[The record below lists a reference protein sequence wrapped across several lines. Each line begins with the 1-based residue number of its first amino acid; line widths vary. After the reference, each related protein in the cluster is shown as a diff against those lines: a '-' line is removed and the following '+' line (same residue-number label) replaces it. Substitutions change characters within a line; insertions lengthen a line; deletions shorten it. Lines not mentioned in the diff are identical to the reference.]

1 MRCLITGSCG
11 FLGSHIVDHVL
22 RTTDFEVVGIDSFR
36 HRGDALRINDSAE
49 KIKRYKVVCH
59 DLNAPISPYIA
70 KAIGEVDFIIN
81 TASQSDVLRSIKD
94 PVPFVQNNIN
104 VALHMLEYARE
115 YGCKRFIQISTD
127 EVYGAAPEPM
137 AFPEWSCILPS
148 NPYAAS
154 KAAQEALA
162 ISYWRS
168 YGVPMQIVN
177 CMNLFGERQ
186 DKEKYI
192 PMLISRIS
200 RGETVEIHGSL
211 EDPGKRGYL
220 HARNFASGIM
230 FVIGRDYTPYREC
243 TDGTIIFPD
252 RFNIIGTAEVD
263 NFEMANLVA
272 SFLGKEEFAWRFVSF
287 ESSRPGHDKRYAL
300 DGSKLA
306 ALGWVPPI
314 PFEESLRRTV
324 QWTIK
329 NSEWL

>member
-11 FLGSHIVDHVL
+11 FLGSHLVDHVL
-22 RTTDFEVVGIDSFR
+22 KTTDFKVVGIDSFK
-36 HRGDALRINDSAE
+36 HRGDALRINDNAD
-49 KIKRYKVVCH
+49 KVKRYQVVCH

-70 KAIGEVDFIIN
+70 KSIGQIDYIIN

-104 VALHMLEYARE
+104 VALHTLEYARE

-137 AFPEWSCILPS
+137 AFSEWSCILPS

-154 KAAQEALA
+154 KAAQESLA

-168 YGVPMQIVN
+168 YGVPVQVVN

-200 RGETVEIHGSL
+200 RGETVDVHGSL
-211 EDPGKRGYL
+211 TYPGKRGYL

-230 FVIGRDYTPYREC
+230 FMISRDHTPYRAEKN
-243 TDGTIIFPD
+243 GTIIYPD
-252 RFNIIGTAEVD
+252 RFNIVGTAEVD
-263 NFEMANLVA
+263 NLAMAKLVA
-272 SFLGKEEFAWRFVSF
+272 NVIGKDDFAWRFVEF
-287 ESSRPGHDKRYAL
+287 EQGRPGHDKRYAL

-324 QWTIK
+324 QWTFQNK
-329 NSEWL
+329 EWL